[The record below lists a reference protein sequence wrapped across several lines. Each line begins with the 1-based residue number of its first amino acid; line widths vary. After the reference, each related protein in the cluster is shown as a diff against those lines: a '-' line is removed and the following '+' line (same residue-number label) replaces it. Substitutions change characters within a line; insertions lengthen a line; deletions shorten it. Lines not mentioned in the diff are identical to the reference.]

1 MPQSDEDFIKKSKYI
16 TDRVLVRAF
25 FQWES
30 FSPHP
35 LNQKTRFSLI
45 KGYFQTYNTKPPQK
59 ITNLGIC
66 ELKTHLRPF
75 AESHIKYVFHNP
87 YLELDDV
94 NNSTFH
100 YVAIILFWSRM

>member
-35 LNQKTRFSLI
+35 LNEKILSSSLLSYEP
-45 KGYFQTYNTKPPQK
+45 KFQISEQ
-59 ITNLGIC
+59 
-66 ELKTHLRPF
+66 R
-75 AESHIKYVFHNP
+75 
-87 YLELDDV
+87 
-94 NNSTFH
+94 
-100 YVAIILFWSRM
+100 

>member
-35 LNQKTRFSLI
+35 LNLI
-45 KGYFQTYNTKPPQK
+45 FWPCINPFKSDYKG
-59 ITNLGIC
+59 
-66 ELKTHLRPF
+66 
-75 AESHIKYVFHNP
+75 IKSKF
-87 YLELDDV
+87 YLIHTIQLA
-94 NNSTFH
+94 N
-100 YVAIILFWSRM
+100 